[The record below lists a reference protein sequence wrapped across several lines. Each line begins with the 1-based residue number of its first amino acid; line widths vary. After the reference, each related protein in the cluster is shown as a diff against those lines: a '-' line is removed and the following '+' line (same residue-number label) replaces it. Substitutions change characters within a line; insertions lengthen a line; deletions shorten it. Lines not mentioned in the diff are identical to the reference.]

1 VIPGHEIVG
10 VVAAVGH
17 GVRDFKPELL
27 WEERRVCSVANL
39 TREDG
44 AAFMRLAG
52 ELVLEIQ
59 VTRYP
64 MKDANRALDDLRAG
78 RLTGAAVLVMPDES
92 HGRR

>member
-1 VIPGHEIVG
+1 MSDIPSFSY
-10 VVAAVGH
+10 
-17 GVRDFKPELL
+17 DLL
-27 WEERRVCSVANL
+27 WQERRVCSVANL

-64 MKDANRALDDLRAG
+64 MSDANIALDDLRAG
-78 RLTGAAVLVMPDES
+78 RLTGAAVLVMPDKS
-92 HGRR
+92 HVG